1 LELVALAHHLPAN
14 SIALEHFM
22 PNQSQSTAE
31 PGKIGEEISM
41 KNADGSNAAVSSRMK
56 RWAPIIVILTILTAG
71 YLAGLNE
78 YFSLDF
84 ITDNRD
90 KLMMRVEDNYFLS
103 LAAYFVIYTVAVA
116 VSFPGA
122 SLITIISGFLFGW
135 FAGGL
140 TTVFAA
146 TLGASIIFL
155 AARTSFGDILQKK
168 AGKRMA
174 KLSEGFQKDAFNYLF
189 TLRLAPIFPF
199 WLINLAPALFG
210 MKLMPYVV
218 ATFIG
223 IIPGTFA
230 YAYLGQGLGS
240 TIAGDGFSVS
250 PTLIAA
256 LAVLALVSVIPLV
269 VKRLKKSKQLK

>member
-1 LELVALAHHLPAN
+1 
-14 SIALEHFM
+14 M
-22 PNQSQSTAE
+22 PNRTQSAALPNTSN
-31 PGKIGEEISM
+31 EEKSM
-41 KNADGSNAAVSSRMK
+41 NNVENSNSVVSSRIK
-56 RWAPIIVILTILTAG
+56 RWAPIIIVLAILTGG
-71 YLAGLNE
+71 YFAGLNE
-78 YFSLDF
+78 YFSLEF
-84 ITDNRD
+84 ITANRD
-90 KLMMRVEDNYFLS
+90 KLMMRVEDNYILS
-103 LAAYFVIYTVAVA
+103 LVAYFFIYTIAVA

-122 SLITIISGFLFGW
+122 SLITVISGFLFGW

-168 AGKRMA
+168 AGKRMT
-174 KLSEGFQKDAFNYLF
+174 KLSKGFQRDAFSYLF

-210 MKLMPYVV
+210 MKLMPYVI
-218 ATFIG
+218 ATFFG

-240 TIAGDGFSVS
+240 TIRGDGSFVT
-250 PTLIAA
+250 PTLVAA
-256 LAVLALVSVIPLV
+256 LAVLALVSLIPIVI
-269 VKRLKKSKQLK
+269 KRLKKRKLKA

>member
-1 LELVALAHHLPAN
+1 MN
-14 SIALEHFM
+14 SRAAG
-22 PNQSQSTAE
+22 QT
-31 PGKIGEEISM
+31 GKNGEDDLMNEVGVS
-41 KNADGSNAAVSSRMK
+41 KNRAVSSLK
-56 RWAPIIVILTILTAG
+56 RWAPLAFIVVILAG
-71 YLAGLNE
+71 GYFAGLDR

-84 ITDNRD
+84 ITENRD
-90 KLMMRVEDNYFLS
+90 KLMERVEENFILS
-103 LAAYFVIYTVAVA
+103 LAAYFAIYTVAVA

-155 AARTSFGDILQKK
+155 AARTSFGDLLQKK

-174 KLSEGFQKDAFNYLF
+174 KLSEGFQKDAFNYLL

-210 MKLMPYVV
+210 MKLAPYAV

-240 TIAGDGFSVS
+240 TIAGEGFKVS
-250 PTLIAA
+250 PSLVAA
-256 LAVLALVSVIPLV
+256 LAVLALVSVMPIV
-269 VKRLKKSKQLK
+269 IKRWKKNK

>member
-1 LELVALAHHLPAN
+1 MLLN
-14 SIALEHFM
+14 GSIVEQAGKNDGNLSMSNIET
-22 PNQSQSTAE
+22 PNKTA
-31 PGKIGEEISM
+31 
-41 KNADGSNAAVSSRMK
+41 SSSLK
-56 RWAPIIVILTILTAG
+56 RWVPVIVIVAILAGG
-71 YLAGLNE
+71 YLAGLNQ

-84 ITDNRD
+84 ITENRD
-90 KLMMRVEDNYFLS
+90 KLMARVEGNYALS
-103 LAAYFVIYTVAVA
+103 LATYFVIYTVAVA

-155 AARTSFGDILQKK
+155 AARTSFGDLLQKK

-174 KLSEGFQKDAFNYLF
+174 KLSVGFQKDAFNYLL

-210 MKLMPYVV
+210 MKLAPYAI

-240 TIAGDGFSVS
+240 TIGGKGFTVS

-256 LAVLALVSVIPLV
+256 LGVLALVSILPIVI
-269 VKRLKKSKQLK
+269 KRLKKNKL

>member
-1 LELVALAHHLPAN
+1 MDKVKDPD
-14 SIALEHFM
+14 
-22 PNQSQSTAE
+22 
-31 PGKIGEEISM
+31 
-41 KNADGSNAAVSSRMK
+41 NATSSVMK
-56 RWAPIIVILTILTAG
+56 RWAPIIVILAILTGG

-84 ITDNRD
+84 ITENRD
-90 KLMMRVEDNYFLS
+90 KLMMRVEDNYLLS
-103 LAAYFVIYTVAVA
+103 LVAYFVIYTVAVA

-122 SLITIISGFLFGW
+122 SLITVISGFLFGW

-155 AARTSFGDILQKK
+155 AARTSFGDILQKR

-174 KLSEGFQKDAFNYLF
+174 KLSIGFQEDAFSYLF

-210 MKLMPYVV
+210 MKLMPYVI

-230 YAYLGQGLGS
+230 YAYLGQGLGT
-240 TIAGDGFSVS
+240 TISGDGSIVT
-250 PTLIAA
+250 PTLAAA
-256 LAVLALVSVIPLV
+256 LAVLALVSVIPIV
-269 VKRLKKSKQLK
+269 VKRWKKNKQQT

>member
-1 LELVALAHHLPAN
+1 
-14 SIALEHFM
+14 M
-22 PNQSQSTAE
+22 PHQSQSAAE
-31 PGKIGEEISM
+31 PGTLSEDTTM
-41 KNADGSNAAVSSRMK
+41 TNAEGSNAVASSRMK
-56 RWAPIIVILTILTAG
+56 RWAPIIVILAILIGG

-84 ITDNRD
+84 ITENRD
-90 KLMMRVEDNYFLS
+90 KLMVRVEENFFLS
-103 LAAYFVIYTVAVA
+103 LAAYFAIYTVAVA

-146 TLGASIIFL
+146 TLGASIIFM
-155 AARTSFGDILQKK
+155 AARTSFGDLLQKK

-210 MKLMPYVV
+210 MKLMPYVI

-230 YAYLGQGLGS
+230 YAYLGQGLGT
-240 TIAGDGFSVS
+240 TIAGGGFSVS

-269 VKRLKKSKQLK
+269 VKRWKKNKSQT

>member
-1 LELVALAHHLPAN
+1 MPKQSHPA
-14 SIALEHFM
+14 A
-22 PNQSQSTAE
+22 QT
-31 PGKIGEEISM
+31 GKLGEEISM
-41 KNADGSNAAVSSRMK
+41 GIVDNSDATAFARMK
-56 RWAPIIVILTILTAG
+56 RWAPILVIVLILVGG
-71 YLAGLNE
+71 YLAGLNQ
-78 YFSLDF
+78 YFSLEF
-84 ITDNRD
+84 ITENRD
-90 KLMMRVEDNYFLS
+90 RLMAKVEENFFLS
-103 LAAYFVIYTVAVA
+103 LAAYFAIYAVAVA

-146 TLGASIIFL
+146 TLGASVIFL
-155 AARTSFGDILQKK
+155 AARTSFGDLLQKK

-174 KLSEGFQKDAFNYLF
+174 KLSEGFQKDSFNYLL

-210 MKLMPYVV
+210 MRLMPYAV

-230 YAYLGQGLGS
+230 YAYLGQGLGT
-240 TIAGDGFSVS
+240 TIGGDGFTVS
-250 PTLIAA
+250 PSLIAA
-256 LAVLALVSVIPLV
+256 LAVLALVSVVPIV
-269 VKRLKKSKQLK
+269 IKRLKKSKAQK